1 MAMTNP
7 LAETRIGNLRLLAK
21 LCNSVAELN
30 ARAGRRRGDPYFY
43 QILQGVRN
51 PSGVPRAPGSNICA
65 ALETAFG
72 LPGGWMN
79 FPHEAVGDAENAI
92 AEKKRA
98 FSAIPNPPKPEKPAS
113 SSGLPHQI
121 PLLSAAGESFLL
133 DPHLAEGLSIEH
145 PAAFIVADD
154 SMAPRFLPGD
164 ILVIDL
170 DETAIKPGFFIIESE
185 GAAILRKIGTDV
197 VGRRIIM
204 ADGLPGMIAPAAGI
218 KILGAVR
225 RCFRPVRP

>member
-1 MAMTNP
+1 MS
-7 LAETRIGNLRLLAK
+7 AEAVAKNRVNNLRLLVK
-21 LCNSVAELN
+21 SRRGVPFLN
-30 ARAGRRRGDPYFY
+30 AAIGRPRGYPYFY
-43 QILQGVRN
+43 QILRGEKN
-51 PSGVPRAPGSNICA
+51 RAGGPARSIGPAICA
-65 ALETAFG
+65 ELEKALG
-72 LPGGWMN
+72 LPAGWMDA
-79 FPHEAVGDAENAI
+79 PHDA
-92 AEKKRA
+92 AE
-98 FSAIPNPPKPEKPAS
+98 PEKPAS
-113 SSGLPHQI
+113 LPHQI